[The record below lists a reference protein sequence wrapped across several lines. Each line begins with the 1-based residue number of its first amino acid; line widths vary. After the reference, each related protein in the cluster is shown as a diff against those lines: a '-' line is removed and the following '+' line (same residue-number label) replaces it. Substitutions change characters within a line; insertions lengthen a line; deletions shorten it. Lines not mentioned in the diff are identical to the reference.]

1 MNQEEKINKGRSL
14 LKMKVAMRYKQEC
27 SDSDLLKI
35 PLEGLHSI
43 ALQQIGEQES
53 YIQELEEE
61 IVSLKNELAKKE
73 TKASL
78 TRQENRKI
86 AQDVRRE
93 KEIEKIYSESREFKG
108 ENKRLRAEIKELIGK
123 LCIKTTENE
132 ALKAQLNLI
141 K

>member
-1 MNQEEKINKGRSL
+1 MYNNENIAKGRSI

-27 SDSDLLKI
+27 SNSDLLKI

-61 IVSLKNELAKKE
+61 IASLKNELAKKE
-73 TKASL
+73 AKASL

-86 AQDVRRE
+86 AQEVRRE

>member
-73 TKASL
+73 AKASL

-86 AQDVRRE
+86 AQEVRRE